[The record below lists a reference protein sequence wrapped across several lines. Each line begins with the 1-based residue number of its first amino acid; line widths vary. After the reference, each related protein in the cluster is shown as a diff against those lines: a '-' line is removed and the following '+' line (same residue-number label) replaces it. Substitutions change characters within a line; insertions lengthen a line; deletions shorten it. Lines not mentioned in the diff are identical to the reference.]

1 MNLRMKI
8 LLPAVFTLLTGLSV
22 CAFMIIHLAENS
34 LEAQLNQ
41 QTQIA
46 HSSLSSVVL
55 GWFSGFEKALEDWSR
70 HTSFANLLSN
80 DPQTRQTAQTLANA
94 ELNAAK
100 KNHPE
105 FDAIHLIGPEGMVIA
120 SSNASSVDTLKLGD
134 RDYVAGPMQSGKFV
148 TSAILI
154 SRRTNTP
161 VIGVGYPI
169 RDSSGK
175 TIGVLAGIIDQT
187 MLNKQSQSALGID
200 RKQGFAFAYDHAG
213 GLAFHPDAEKVGREE
228 HKLDVASNAVAIKQ
242 TLAIGTSGI
251 IKYSETGQN
260 LRAVVEK
267 LKNGW
272 VLITAFD
279 ESILS
284 APILQMRRMSI
295 LIAAVLLLLGI
306 IISIISANSISTP
319 VIKAAEYISR
329 ISLGDIPEKITDNY
343 QGEFKAIK
351 DNLNS
356 LIEAMLKISQA
367 AHTIANGDFR
377 VDLLERSG
385 KDDLMRSLR
394 LMVEK
399 MNDALVKVKQ
409 AVDEVSSGSVQISD
423 ASQSLSQGATESAAS
438 LEQISASGT
447 EIGSQARRNAEIATE
462 AAGMSKS
469 SSSAARTGGEK
480 MQQLNASMQEIT
492 ESGQQI
498 SKIIKTIDGIAFQT
512 NLLALNA
519 AVEAARA
526 GKYGKGF
533 AVVADEVRNLAGRSA
548 QAASETAELIERS
561 NHSIQKGNLI
571 AGETARTLEEIV
583 ERITAVVE
591 LVGEMAAA
599 SSEQAEGINQISIGL
614 SQIDQVTQQ
623 NTANA
628 EETAAAA
635 EELSSQ
641 AAELRH
647 LVSLFTLRESEGH
660 KSDDDHVEIPA
671 AQTMVVKALPRPER
685 SETGLFLTWN
695 DSLSVGVPSIDEQH
709 QKLVSFLNRMFEALK
724 KGKAE
729 SVVEEIMAELLDYT
743 KYHFSH
749 EEKLMMKYGYEGR
762 ENHLPLHKELLAKAV
777 KYAEKVKK
785 DKNTS
790 TVIETLDFLK
800 EWLLTHIAKEDMKYR
815 EFFTANRVK

>member
-8 LLPAVFTLLTGLSV
+8 LLPAVLTLLIGLSV
-22 CAFMIIHLAENS
+22 CAFMIINLAENS
-34 LEAQLNQ
+34 LDVQLNQ
-41 QTQIA
+41 QTRIA
-46 HSSLSSVVL
+46 HSTLSSVVL
-55 GWFSGFEKALEDWSR
+55 GWFSDFERALEDWSR
-70 HTSFANLLSN
+70 HTSFADLLRN
-80 DPQTRQTAQTLANA
+80 DPQNRQMAQALANA

-105 FDAIHLIGPEGMVIA
+105 FDAIHLIGPEGLVIA
-120 SSNASSVDTLKLGD
+120 SSNAASVDTLKLGD
-134 RDYVAGPMQSGKFV
+134 RDYVAGPLQTGKFV

-161 VIGVGYPI
+161 VIGAGYPV
-169 RDSSGK
+169 RDSGGK

-187 MLNKQSQSALGID
+187 MLNKQSETALGID
-200 RKQGFAFAYDHAG
+200 RKQGFAFAYDHTG

-228 HKLDVASNAVAIKQ
+228 HKLDVASNAAAIKQ
-242 TLAIGTSGI
+242 IMTSGTSGI
-251 IKYSETGQN
+251 IKYRETDKD
-260 LRAVVEK
+260 LRAVVER

-284 APILQMRRMSI
+284 APIVQMRKMSI
-295 LIAAVLLLLGI
+295 LIAAVLLLLGL
-306 IISIISANSISTP
+306 IISIISANSISAP
-319 VIKAAEYISR
+319 VVKAAEYISR
-329 ISLGDIPEKITDNY
+329 ISIGDIPEKITDDY

-367 AHTIANGDFR
+367 AHTIADGNLQ
-377 VDLLERSG
+377 VDLRERSA

-394 LMVEK
+394 MMVEK

-438 LEQISASGT
+438 LEQISASST
-447 EIGSQARRNAEIATE
+447 EIGSQARRNAEIATQ
-462 AAGMSKS
+462 AAGMSKAS
-469 SSSAARTGGEK
+469 SNAARTGGEK

-492 ESGQQI
+492 ESGQHI

-548 QAASETAELIERS
+548 KAASETAELIEHS
-561 NHSIQKGNLI
+561 NQSIQKGNLI
-571 AGETARTLEEIV
+571 ARETAQTLEEIV
-583 ERITAVVE
+583 ERITAVVD
-591 LVGEMAAA
+591 LVGEMASA
-599 SSEQAEGINQISIGL
+599 SSEQAEGINQISVGL

-647 LVSLFTLRESEGH
+647 LVSLFTLRETDNHGDN
-660 KSDDDHVEIPA
+660 DDYIETHAVPA
-671 AQTMVVKALPRPER
+671 MVKGLPGPER
-685 SETGLFLTWN
+685 NETGQFLTWN

-749 EEKLMMKYGYEGR
+749 EEKLMLKYGYGGR
-762 ENHLPLHKELLAKAV
+762 ENHLPLHKDLLARAV

-815 EFFTANRVK
+815 AFFTANRVK